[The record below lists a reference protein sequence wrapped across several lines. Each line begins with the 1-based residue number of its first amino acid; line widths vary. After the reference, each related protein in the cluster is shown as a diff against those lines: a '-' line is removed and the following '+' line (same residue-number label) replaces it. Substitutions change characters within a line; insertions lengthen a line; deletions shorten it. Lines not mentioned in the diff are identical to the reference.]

1 VSSDGTPA
9 PDDAERLATALD
21 GAGDV
26 DPEIA
31 REVALARRLGALGPA
46 LDPDPQAR
54 ERARERLLA
63 ALAEEKPPRTS
74 ATALREASTERNEG
88 VR

>member
-1 VSSDGTPA
+1 VSSDGTSDA
-9 PDDAERLATALD
+9 DDAERLAAALD

-46 LDPDPQAR
+46 FDPDPQAR
-54 ERARERLLA
+54 ERARKRLLA
-63 ALAEEKPPRTS
+63 ALAEEKPR
-74 ATALREASTERNEG
+74 
-88 VR
+88 

>member
-1 VSSDGTPA
+1 MSSDGTPA

-46 LDPDPQAR
+46 FDPDPQAR
-54 ERARERLLA
+54 ERARRRLLA
-63 ALAEEKPPRTS
+63 ALAEEKPR
-74 ATALREASTERNEG
+74 
-88 VR
+88 